1 VHNIAVRLRSLDSA
15 IRDLVTKHQEELLHQ
30 AGQTAEL
37 KQSVI
42 GIDACADR
50 LAKAAGRVK
59 RDLIQPFEELKKHV
73 TLLERLQSAS
83 DLLRRVTRVTAN
95 IRKLKAVLHRPAAG
109 VETSAGYD
117 FSALAAFDSRE
128 LGKAAQILYDIE
140 QYTSDDASA
149 QLREVDAIKS
159 ELPWLGDAGKA
170 IRSRATVLLFKGMDT
185 LNQAELG
192 AALQV

>member
-1 VHNIAVRLRSLDSA
+1 VATGLEETGAEQTVHNIALRLRSLDAA

-59 RDLIQPFEELKKHV
+59 RDLILPFEELKRHV
-73 TLLERLQSAS
+73 ALLERLQSAS

-95 IRKLKAVLHRPAAG
+95 IRKLKAVLHRP
-109 VETSAGYD
+109 SAGAEPVASYD
-117 FSALAAFDSRE
+117 FSALASFDSRE
-128 LGKAAQILYDIE
+128 LGKAAQMLYDIE
-140 QYTSDDASA
+140 QYTADEASA
-149 QLREVDAIKS
+149 QLREVGVVKCRGWWMLAKLC
-159 ELPWLGDAGKA
+159 EVVRPPCC
-170 IRSRATVLLFKGMDT
+170 SRAWTH
-185 LNQAELG
+185 
-192 AALQV
+192 